1 VRVLIVD
8 DSAIMRE
15 HIAELLSEFEKDIDL
30 VARAQDVPQGLE
42 AIRTLEP
49 DVVILDIRM
58 PGGSGIDVLKALKR
72 ERPAAYAIMLTNYPY
87 PQYRQRCRD
96 AGADFFLE
104 KSSEFDRLPEIIQ
117 GLIRKTHD
125 HGGGGEGIGRA
136 SLNQPDGDLAG

>member
-1 VRVLIVD
+1 MARCSKASDAEGGAMRVLIVE

-15 HIAELLSEFEKDIDL
+15 RIADLLSEFGKDIDL
-30 VARAQDVPQGLE
+30 VAQAQDVPQGLE

-72 ERPAAYAIMLTNYPY
+72 ERPAAGAIMLTNYPY
-87 PQYRQRCRD
+87 PQYRERCRD

-104 KSSEFDRLPEIIQ
+104 KSSEFDKLPEIIR
-117 GLIRKTHD
+117 GLIPKA
-125 HGGGGEGIGRA
+125 HGH
-136 SLNQPDGDLAG
+136 